1 MLKNCAEILHDF
13 WSGFGLKAYDEN
25 TVPDRTAFPYIT
37 YNVSIGRFDDTLT
50 MSASIWY
57 RSTSWKEISEK
68 AEQIREVLED
78 GGRYIV
84 TDKGAIWLKMGVPF
98 AQRMSDEDDNIRR
111 IYINIEVDYI
121 EY

>member
-1 MLKNCAEILHDF
+1 MKDYAQTLHSF
-13 WSGFGLKAYDEN
+13 WSAFGLPAYDEN

-37 YNVSIGRFDDTLT
+37 YNVTAAAFNETVT
-50 MSASIWY
+50 MSASLWY
-57 RSTSWKEISEK
+57 RSTSWKEITDK
-68 AEQIREVLED
+68 AEQIRETLED

-84 TDKGAIWLKMGVPF
+84 TNKGALWIKTGVPF
-98 AQRMSDEDDNIRR
+98 AQRMSDVDDSVRR